1 MTMAMIIDQHGR
13 QARLGFIL
21 ATTLYNLGHVVYL
34 WILLVQSAPHFIS
47 RVMMIAVIINVNNM
61 IWATW
66 VYLFRIPDLNIFC
79 PRTARKHSVGLLLHA
94 HPRLHRDQSLL
105 LLRYKM
111 HTHEHMATH
120 DDPHDG
126 NLLSI
131 LPDHEAPL
139 GREADQLGENSFKIY
154 SSMVVKDFVLYL

>member
-1 MTMAMIIDQHGR
+1 MIMAMMIDQYGR

-111 HTHEHMATH
+111 HTH
-120 DDPHDG
+120 DDPDDG

-131 LPDHEAPL
+131 LPHHEAPL
-139 GREADQLGENSFKIY
+139 GREADQLGEHSFKIF
-154 SSMVVKDFVLYL
+154 SSRVVQDFVWYL